1 MSMGNVNEYGA
12 VYSGDSVSGL
22 EKKGWAKKCENK
34 LYRGLFGS
42 RGDKYVGFRVSRELY
57 EVLASYARWKG
68 VSLSNLVRAII
79 LNSPLF
85 KKIVDEYCNYYTRR
99 IIMDQKLVEAIKNA
113 PVVVYGEREIYLD
126 NIIKAMTKH
135 NVEKTITAL
144 KQAMEKQRESPARIT
159 SKNAMKG
166 LVKVKTKMI
175 RLKSRDGKTEIVF
188 INPRDE
194 ENSEE

>member
-1 MSMGNVNEYGA
+1 MGGEEIYEHEA
-12 VYSGDSVSGL
+12 VYSGGSVSGL

-34 LYRGLFGS
+34 LYEGLFGS
-42 RGDKYVGFRVSRELY
+42 RGDKYIGFRVSQELY
-57 EVLASYARWKG
+57 EVLTSYARWKG
-68 VSLSNLVRAII
+68 VSLSNLVRTII

-135 NVEKTITAL
+135 DVEKTITAL
-144 KQAMEKQRESPARIT
+144 KQAMEKQKEPPARIT
-159 SKNAMKG
+159 SKKETKG
-166 LVKVKTKMI
+166 LIKVRTRMV
-175 RLKSRDGKTEIVF
+175 RLKSRNGKVKVVF

-194 ENSEE
+194 ENREE